1 MTTVFICIDWFH
13 PAYKAGGP
21 VQSVANLVQQYGHV
35 AVNFKIFCA
44 NTDLDGM
51 VNQGV
56 AFDEWVNFN
65 EHTQVWYAS
74 KNKRLAMLQQARLL
88 KPDVLFIIG
97 VYSLYFNLLPLLF
110 SKARRKIISAR
121 GMLHPGALTQKP
133 LQKKI
138 YLAFWKAIGVHRNNF
153 FHATDVVEAGFIRQV
168 FGAKANVFIAGN
180 FSKKIA
186 LQVVADKKAGEIKL
200 LSIALIS
207 AMKNIDLVLDAL
219 KSCRHSICYQ
229 IYGPIKD
236 EAYWLLCL
244 SKIKQLP
251 LNVKVIYKGAI
262 TPLQIEAKLLTSAV
276 FILPSKSENFGHA
289 IFEALSAGKPVI
301 TSHYTPFNKLAENYA
316 GKNVSVENSLEMTAA
331 IDSFA
336 AMGQAE
342 FAQWNIGAY
351 QYANAYSDDAL
362 LQQQYDS
369 MFLNTAAFV

>member
-1 MTTVFICIDWFH
+1 
-13 PAYKAGGP
+13 
-21 VQSVANLVQQYGHV
+21 
-35 AVNFKIFCA
+35 
-44 NTDLDGM
+44 
-51 VNQGV
+51 
-56 AFDEWVNFN
+56 
-65 EHTQVWYAS
+65 
-74 KNKRLAMLQQARLL
+74 
-88 KPDVLFIIG
+88 
-97 VYSLYFNLLPLLF
+97 
-110 SKARRKIISAR
+110 
-121 GMLHPGALTQKP
+121 MLHPGALTQKP

-138 YLAFWKAIGVHRNNF
+138 YLVFWKAMGVHRNNF

-168 FGAKANVFIAGN
+168 FGDKANVFIAGN

-262 TPLQIEAKLLTSAV
+262 TPLQIEAALLTSAV

-301 TSHYTPFNKLAENYA
+301 TSRHTPFNKLAENYA

-369 MFLNTAAFV
+369 MFLNTGAFV